1 MTYHQPIRIE
11 VHYGPERDA
20 YFERPVYSPEA
31 YAEANALLDKI
42 IQGAKDSNVKF
53 GYYIQEFL

>member
-1 MTYHQPIRIE
+1 MTYKQPIRIE
-11 VHYGPERDA
+11 VDYDPEMEA

-42 IQGAKDSNVKF
+42 IQGAFK
-53 GYYIQEFL
+53 

>member
-11 VHYGPERDA
+11 VHYNSEMDS
-20 YFERPVYSPEA
+20 YIECPVYSPEA
-31 YAEANALLDKI
+31 YAEADALLNEI
-42 IQGAKDSNVKF
+42 LQGAKDNDVKF

>member
-11 VHYGPERDA
+11 VDYHPGHG

-31 YAEANALLDKI
+31 YAEGKALLDKI
-42 IQGAKDSNVKF
+42 IQGAKDNGVEF
-53 GYYIQEFL
+53 GYYIREFL

>member
-11 VHYGPERDA
+11 VDYRLEYG
-20 YFERPVYSPEA
+20 YSERPVYSPEA

-42 IQGAKDSNVKF
+42 IQGTKDNDVKF
-53 GYYIQEFL
+53 GYYIREFL

>member
-11 VHYGPERDA
+11 VDCHPEHE

-42 IQGAKDSNVKF
+42 IQGAKDNNVKF

>member
-1 MTYHQPIRIE
+1 MTYKQPIRIE
-11 VHYGPERDA
+11 VHYDPQMDA

-31 YAEANALLDKI
+31 YSEANALLDKI
-42 IQGAKDSNVKF
+42 IRGAKDNDVKF

>member
-11 VHYGPERDA
+11 VNYNSEMDA
-20 YFERPVYSPEA
+20 YIERPVYSPEA

-42 IQGAKDSNVKF
+42 IQGAKDNDVKF
-53 GYYIQEFL
+53 EYYIREFL